1 MLSDH
6 TVTGRGIEIANYLEL
21 CPSDN
26 NKSREAVDSSRK
38 LINKCFCVLEKQ
50 QTSNPPRN
58 CCFVFFCG
66 NVHENAV

>member
-6 TVTGRGIEIANYLEL
+6 TATGRGIEIANYLVL

-26 NKSREAVDSSRK
+26 NKSREAVNSSRK
-38 LINKCFCVLEKQ
+38 LINKHCTSCTSCFFLLFFLIC
-50 QTSNPPRN
+50 
-58 CCFVFFCG
+58 FFCG